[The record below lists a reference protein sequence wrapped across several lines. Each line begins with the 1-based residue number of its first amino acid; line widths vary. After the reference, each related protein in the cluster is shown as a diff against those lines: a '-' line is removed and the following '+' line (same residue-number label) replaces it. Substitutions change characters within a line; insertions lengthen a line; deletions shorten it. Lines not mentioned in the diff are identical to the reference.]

1 MSSASVSVVVPI
13 YNESES
19 IPHLIQALD
28 EVLPALG
35 RPYEVICVDDG
46 STDNSVELLRQF
58 AAIKPYLRIVEFRRN
73 FGQTAAMSAGID
85 MASGDIIVTMDGDLQ
100 NDPSDIGRM
109 IARLEEGY
117 DLVHGWRKHR
127 QDAWLNRKLPSKI
140 ANWLISR
147 TTGFPVHDLGCTLK
161 VLRSEH
167 AKELK
172 MYGQMHRFIP
182 ILAHWQGARCVEI
195 ETRHHPRR
203 YGTTKYG
210 IGRTLR
216 VLLDLM
222 TVKYRILYS
231 SSPMRLFGGIG
242 LGFLVGAVGS
252 AVATVG
258 MKVFGGMDMTGNPL
272 LLLSA
277 LGGIV
282 AMQFFVLGLLGEV
295 CLRIYHE

>member
-1 MSSASVSVVVPI
+1 
-13 YNESES
+13 
-19 IPHLIQALD
+19 
-28 EVLPALG
+28 
-35 RPYEVICVDDG
+35 DDG
-46 STDNSVELLRQF
+46 STDDSVPLLRKF

-117 DLVHGWRKHR
+117 DLVHGWRKNR

-140 ANWLISR
+140 ANWLIAR

-195 ETRHHPRR
+195 
-203 YGTTKYG
+203 
-210 IGRTLR
+210 
-216 VLLDLM
+216 
-222 TVKYRILYS
+222 
-231 SSPMRLFGGIG
+231 
-242 LGFLVGAVGS
+242 
-252 AVATVG
+252 
-258 MKVFGGMDMTGNPL
+258 
-272 LLLSA
+272 
-277 LGGIV
+277 
-282 AMQFFVLGLLGEV
+282 
-295 CLRIYHE
+295 